1 MPGEF
6 FRMVHSLVMAIPPGR
21 VMTYGGIAAFLG
33 KAGASRIVVY
43 ALRNTPSGLEIPWHR
58 VVGAGGRIP
67 VRKSFEDADDHLL
80 QESMLRSEG
89 VPFTPGGRVDLDRC
103 LWRPGEEPPVP

>member
-6 FRMVHSLVMAIPPGR
+6 FKMVHALVMAIPPGR
-21 VMTYGGIAAFLG
+21 VMTYGSIAAFLG
-33 KAGASRIVVY
+33 KPGASRIVVY
-43 ALRNTPSGLEIPWHR
+43 ALRKTPSGVEIPWHR

-67 VRKSFEDADDHLL
+67 PRRSFEDADDHLL

-89 VPFTPGGRVDLDRC
+89 VPFTAGGKVDLDQC
-103 LWRPGEEPPVP
+103 LWKPGEDPLLP